1 MRESERADSGVVVGE
16 EMRETELGDHLAE
29 LLLGEL
35 LVALL
40 KPTHQER
47 WRGQRVDHVLI
58 LLHDDGTQETV
69 HPHVET

>member
-1 MRESERADSGVVVGE
+1 MRESKREDSGVIVGE

-40 KPTHQER
+40 KPIRQER
-47 WRGQRVDHVLI
+47 
-58 LLHDDGTQETV
+58 
-69 HPHVET
+69 